1 MRSGVLPKYI
11 PKVHRENRQHG
22 WSGFGLR
29 VEETVTPAYPERL
42 EGFTNSEE
50 GFHGYRDGWFR
61 IYVLV
66 ENGIFKMR
74 LKKFGKERALRQEEG
89 WSGWW
94 MV

>member
-11 PKVHRENRQHG
+11 PKVHSENRQYS

-61 IYVLV
+61 RYVLV